1 MKKNQKWIRIPLEIH
16 SNKNMKRCAVIGANG
31 FIGRHLVKYL
41 NEHFDVPIESYDIV
55 PETDLPNYHPVDLTS
70 KASVEEI
77 NLDIDYIFNFA
88 GLTGTYAGF
97 DAYEKYVA
105 INELSLLNLL
115 DAIRKSQFRP
125 KVIFPS
131 TRLVYKGVDKPL
143 KEGDEKES
151 KTIYAANKLACE
163 GYLQAYKDSF
173 DIPYTVF
180 RICIPYGNLLSN
192 DYSFGTV
199 GFFIKQAKA
208 GKDITLY
215 GGGSIKRTFTHME
228 DLCSQVINGAF
239 NENSNGEIYNV
250 GGETLSL
257 HDAAEIIA
265 KKYGVNVVAVPWPER
280 DLRIESDHTYFDD
293 SKIKGLL
300 GDLQYKRLEDFSK
313 DL

>member
-1 MKKNQKWIRIPLEIH
+1 MSKV
-16 SNKNMKRCAVIGANG
+16 AVIGGKG
-31 FIGRHLVKYL
+31 FIGKHLVFYL
-41 NEHFDVPIESYDIV
+41 KREGHQVTSYDII
-55 PETDLPNYHPVDLTS
+55 ESDEEDYYCMDMTD
-70 KASVEEI
+70 KKSVESMD
-77 NLDIDYIFNFA
+77 LSVDYVFMFA
-88 GLTGTYAGF
+88 GLTGTYVGF
-97 DAYEKYVA
+97 DAYEKYVS

-115 DAIRKSQFRP
+115 DAIRQSTYRP

-131 TRLVYKGVDKPL
+131 TRLVYKGYDKPL
-143 KEGDEKES
+143 KEEDEKES

-163 GYLQAYKDSF
+163 GYLQAFHDSF

-180 RICIPYGNLLSN
+180 RICIPYGNLIST

-199 GFFIKQAKA
+199 GFFIKQATA

-215 GGGSIKRTFTHME
+215 GGGTIKRTFTHME
-228 DLCSQVINGAF
+228 DLCRQVIEGAF
-239 NENSNGEIYNV
+239 KPESNGEIYNI

-265 KKYGVNVVAVPWPER
+265 KKYGVNVTAVPWPER

-293 SKIKGLL
+293 IKIQELL
-300 GDLQYKRLEDFSK
+300 GGMTYKRLEDFSK

>member
-1 MKKNQKWIRIPLEIH
+1 M
-16 SNKNMKRCAVIGANG
+16 RCAVIGGKG
-31 FIGRHLVKYL
+31 FIGKHLVYYL
-41 NEHFDVPIESYDIV
+41 QREGHQVASYDIV
-55 PETDLPNYHPVDLTS
+55 ESEEQDYSRIDMTDAKSVASIDLNVDF
-70 KASVEEI
+70 V
-77 NLDIDYIFNFA
+77 FMFA

-105 INELSLLNLL
+105 INELALLNLL
-115 DAIRKSQFRP
+115 DAIRKSAYRP

-143 KEGDEKES
+143 KEEDEKES
-151 KTIYAANKLACE
+151 KTIYAANKLACG
-163 GYLQAYKDSF
+163 GYLQAYHDSF

-215 GGGSIKRTFTHME
+215 GGGTIKRTFTHME
-228 DLCSQVINGAF
+228 DLCYQVIEGSFA
-239 NENSNGEIYNV
+239 EGSNGEVYNV

-257 HDAAEIIA
+257 REAAEIIA
-265 KKYGVNVVAVPWPER
+265 GKYGVKVTAVPWPER
-280 DLRIESDHTYFDD
+280 DLRIESNHTYFDD
-293 SKIKGLL
+293 AKIKSLL
-300 GDLQYKRLEDFSK
+300 HLKPYKNLKDFTK